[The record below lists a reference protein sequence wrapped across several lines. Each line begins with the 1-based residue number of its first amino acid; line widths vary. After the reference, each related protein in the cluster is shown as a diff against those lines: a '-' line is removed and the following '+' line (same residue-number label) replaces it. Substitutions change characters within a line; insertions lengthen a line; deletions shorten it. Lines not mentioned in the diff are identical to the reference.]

1 MLSLSNRIFTILFYS
16 TNIIWKIL
24 FLPQELQEKSNE
36 IRTVDTP
43 AGEAVAETEEETDA
57 ATIAIAKP
65 SMDTEETMADPQS
78 GAIDSTKQSEVLG
91 QGVVAATVPATKEII
106 ADEMDL
112 DFEEISDGELEE
124 EARIRGLGDALGV
137 DWASLVA
144 ESKAIAKE
152 KSLSIVKE
160 TTAKQRWQPHRI
172 LLDVGVSFRMAG
184 KEFASNVLNQ
194 AHRRLKDEEEKLMA
208 ALRAAED
215 EARDNL
221 AAGGTTTT
229 IKGVTI
235 KKEMLDEP
243 IEQHVDG
250 FAIKEIKEE
259 NGAPDGT
266 VDAEMTAATTA
277 PPLPAVL
284 EEELLIHPIACVQV
298 ASRVNAEQRRNLV
311 FNATGPYSRALSARR
326 DIQMRRQLCGLP
338 IKKSCGGRVLA
349 KTAATSSNACYAQI
363 ARQLFE
369 KALAKVN

>member
-1 MLSLSNRIFTILFYS
+1 MLIHIFILTACKPNRVPQQMI
-16 TNIIWKIL
+16 KIL
-24 FLPQELQEKSNE
+24 KKNPLPPQELLEKSNE
-36 IRTVDTP
+36 TRAADVP
-43 AGEAVAETEEETDA
+43 AAA
-57 ATIAIAKP
+57 ATDTETTESEKITVISGATTDKMDTDESIPESAATASDAKP
-65 SMDTEETMADPQS
+65 ADLLDQS
-78 GAIDSTKQSEVLG
+78 T
-91 QGVVAATVPATKEII
+91 ATTTTAVTTKEI

-152 KSLSIVKE
+152 RAVVKE

-194 AHRRLKDEEEKLMA
+194 AHRRLKEEEEKLTA
-208 ALRAAED
+208 AARAED
-215 EARDNL
+215 EGL
-221 AAGGTTTT
+221 SSI

-243 IEQHVDG
+243 IEQNVDG

-259 NGAPDGT
+259 EQAVAT
-266 VDAEMTAATTA
+266 VAVGMAE
-277 PPLPAVL
+277 PPPII

-338 IKKSCGGRVLA
+338 IKQSWSRLGGGP
-349 KTAATSSNACYAQI
+349 KTSATNPSYAQI
-363 ARQLFE
+363 AKQLFE